1 MESVIAILQ
10 VVVANLPG
18 AITTAEQ
25 LYDLGTKFY
34 ATMNGIAPTA
44 DETSQLQAAID
55 TDLAQALTPL
65 PAAQPGDPDYNP
77 QV

>member
-25 LYDLGTKFY
+25 LYDLGTKLY
-34 ATMNGIAPTA
+34 ATTQGTEPSEA
-44 DETSQLQAAID
+44 DKALLQASID
-55 TDLAQALTPL
+55 ADLLEALTPL
-65 PAAQPGDPDYNP
+65 PPAQAGDPDY
-77 QV
+77 QG

>member
-25 LYDLGTKFY
+25 LYDLGMKLY
-34 ATMNGIAPTA
+34 ATTNGTEPTDA
-44 DETSQLQAAID
+44 DKAQLQAAID
-55 TDLAQALTPL
+55 ADLIVALTPL
-65 PAAQPGDPDYNP
+65 PPAQAGDPDFTP
-77 QV
+77 